1 MPPVEPEQRWLTAA
15 LSGTP
20 IAEESRFVDVAL
32 RPCEPLV
39 HAFDPSRHAPEAVQK
54 ARRWWLA
61 AMQSEYE
68 SASVFIDMAIQLRQI
83 ASPLD
88 VQTVVLRM
96 AQDELRHAAICARVV
111 EAMGGEAKIPAGP
124 LPRAMPH
131 PDCGADESVLREI
144 IYGCCLSEMVNVARL
159 AKSVGEVGDPFVR
172 DAFRLLLAD
181 ERLHAQFGFHYL
193 ESRRAWLNAHPE
205 IARSLGRFLRYGFA
219 ALEQRMGAVPVDARP
234 RTEAELAIGLP
245 DLTEQSS
252 SFQETI
258 LNASLPGLERFGIEA
273 GAAWCNR
280 SMRPGSPSALDGA
293 GSAG

>member
-1 MPPVEPEQRWLTAA
+1 MAPAEPEQRWVTGA

-20 IAEESRFVDVAL
+20 IAEEYRFVDTAL
-32 RPCEPLV
+32 RPCEPLAQ
-39 HAFDPSRHAPEAVQK
+39 AFDPSRHSSEVIEK

-68 SASVFIDMAIQLRQI
+68 SASIFIDIATQLRQI

-96 AQDELRHAAICARVV
+96 AQDELRHAGICARVV
-111 EAMGGEAKIPAGP
+111 EAMSGEARIPAGP

-144 IYGCCLSEMVNVARL
+144 VYGSCLSEIVNVARL
-159 AKSVGEVGDPFVR
+159 TKSVGEVGDPFVR

-193 ESRRAWLNAHPE
+193 ESRRAWLEAHPE
-205 IARSLGRFLRYGFA
+205 IVHSLGRFLQYAFA
-219 ALEQRMGAVPVDARP
+219 TLEQRMGAVPIDARP

-245 DLTEQSS
+245 DPREQSRT
-252 SFQETI
+252 FQETI
-258 LNASLPGLERFGIEA
+258 INASVPGLERFGIEA
-273 GAAWCNR
+273 GAAWRDR
-280 SMRPGSPSALDGA
+280 SMRPGPRAASR
-293 GSAG
+293 

>member
-1 MPPVEPEQRWLTAA
+1 MPAAEPGERWLTAA

-20 IAEESRFVDVAL
+20 IADEYLFVDLAL

-39 HAFDPSRHAPEAVQK
+39 HAFDPSAHSPEAIQK

-68 SASVFIDMAIQLRQI
+68 SASVFIDLATQLRQI

-111 EAMGGEAKIPAGP
+111 EAMGGEAKIPSGP
-124 LPRAMPH
+124 LPRLMAH

-144 IYGCCLSEMVNVARL
+144 VYGCSLSEMVNVARL
-159 AKSVGEVGDPFVR
+159 AKSVGETGDPFVR

-181 ERLHAQFGFHYL
+181 ERLHAQFGFYYL
-193 ESRRAWLNAHPE
+193 ESRRCWLEAHPE
-205 IARSLGRFLRYGFA
+205 ILRSLGRFLRYAFVS
-219 ALEQRMGAVPVDARP
+219 LEQRMGAVPVDARP

-245 DLTEQSS
+245 DPTEQSS
-252 SFQETI
+252 TFQETI
-258 LNASLPGLERFGIEA
+258 LNASVPGLERFGIEA
-273 GAAWCNR
+273 GAAWRER
-280 SMRPGSPSALDGA
+280 SMTPGSSRALGI
-293 GSAG
+293 

>member
-1 MPPVEPEQRWLTAA
+1 MPPAEPDERWLTAA
-15 LSGTP
+15 MSGTP
-20 IAEESRFVDVAL
+20 IADESRFVDLAL

-39 HAFDPSRHAPEAVQK
+39 HAFDRSRHSAEAIQK
-54 ARRWWLA
+54 AGRWWLA

-68 SASVFIDMAIQLRQI
+68 SASVFIDMATQLREI

-96 AQDELRHAAICARVV
+96 AQDELRHAAICARV
-111 EAMGGEAKIPAGP
+111 EAMGGEARIPAGP
-124 LPRAMPH
+124 LPRATPH

-144 IYGCCLSEMVNVARL
+144 IHGCCLSEMVNVARL

-193 ESRRAWLNAHPE
+193 ESRRPWLDAHPE

-245 DLTEQSS
+245 DMTEQSS
-252 SFQETI
+252 TFQETI
-258 LNASLPGLERFGIEA
+258 LNASVPGLERFGIEA
-273 GAAWCNR
+273 AAAWRNR
-280 SMRPGSPSALDGA
+280 SMRPGARSALDG
-293 GSAG
+293 GLPG

>member
-1 MPPVEPEQRWLTAA
+1 MPPAEPEGRWLTAA

-20 IAEESRFVDVAL
+20 IADEYHFVDAAL
-32 RPCEPLV
+32 RPCEPMA
-39 HAFDPSRHAPEAVQK
+39 HTFDPSRHPAEVIEK
-54 ARRWWLA
+54 ARGWWLE
-61 AMQSEYE
+61 AMRSEYE
-68 SASVFIDMAIQLRQI
+68 SVSVFIDLAIQLRQI
-83 ASPLD
+83 AAPLD

-131 PDCGADESVLREI
+131 PDCGGDESVLREI
-144 IYGCCLSEMVNVARL
+144 IHGSCLSELVNVARL

-193 ESRRAWLNAHPE
+193 ESRRAWLAAHPE
-205 IARSLGRFLRYGFA
+205 MAGSLARFLRYAFA
-219 ALEQRMGAVPVDARP
+219 ALEQRMGAVPLDARP
-234 RTEAELAIGLP
+234 RTRAELAIGLP

-258 LNASLPGLERFGIEA
+258 LNASIPGLERFGIPA
-273 GAAWCNR
+273 SAAWRDR
-280 SMRPGSPSALDGA
+280 STRP
-293 GSAG
+293 

>member
-1 MPPVEPEQRWLTAA
+1 MPLAEPERRWLTGA

-20 IAEESRFVDVAL
+20 IADEYRFIDAVL
-32 RPCEPLV
+32 RPCEPLA
-39 HAFDPSRHAPEAVQK
+39 HAFDSSHHSTEVIEK

-68 SASVFIDMAIQLRQI
+68 SASVFIDMATQLRQI

-96 AQDELRHAAICARVV
+96 AQDELRHAGICARVV

-131 PDCGADESVLREI
+131 PDCGADESVLREV
-144 IYGCCLSEMVNVARL
+144 IYGSCLSELVNVARL
-159 AKSVGEVGDPFVR
+159 TKSVGEVGDPFVR

-193 ESRRAWLNAHPE
+193 ESRRPWLDAHPE
-205 IARSLGRFLRYGFA
+205 IVYSLGRFLQYAFA
-219 ALEQRMGAVPVDARP
+219 TLEQRMGAIPVDARP
-234 RTEAELAIGLP
+234 RTEAELVIGLP
-245 DLTEQSS
+245 DLTEQSAT
-252 SFQETI
+252 FQETI
-258 LNASLPGLERFGIEA
+258 INASVPGLERFGIEA
-273 GAAWCNR
+273 SAAWRDR
-280 SMRPGSPSALDGA
+280 SMRPGAPTASG
-293 GSAG
+293 

>member
-1 MPPVEPEQRWLTAA
+1 VARLMPPADPGERWLTAA

-20 IAEESRFVDVAL
+20 ITDEYHLVDAAL
-32 RPCEPLV
+32 RPCEPV
-39 HAFDPSRHAPEAVQK
+39 VQTFDSSRHAPNTIRK
-54 ARRWWLA
+54 AGRWWLA
-61 AMQSEYE
+61 AMQTEYE
-68 SASVFIDMAIQLRQI
+68 SASLFIDIATQLRQI

-124 LPRAMPH
+124 LPRAVPH
-131 PDCGADESVLREI
+131 PDCGREESLLREI
-144 IYGCCLSEMVNVARL
+144 IHGCCLGELVNVARL

-193 ESRRAWLNAHPE
+193 ESRRAWLEAHPE
-205 IARSLGRFLRYGFA
+205 VIRSLGRFLRFA
-219 ALEQRMGAVPVDARP
+219 FASLEQRMGAIPPDAQP
-234 RTEAELAIGLP
+234 RTEAELALGLP

-252 SFQETI
+252 TFQETI
-258 LNASLPGLERFGIEA
+258 LNASVPGLERFGIEA
-273 GAAWCNR
+273 GAAWRDR
-280 SMRPGSPSALDGA
+280 SMTARAPAVA
-293 GSAG
+293 G

>member
-1 MPPVEPEQRWLTAA
+1 MPPAERWLTAA

-20 IAEESRFVDVAL
+20 IAEEYRFVEAAL
-32 RPCEPLV
+32 RPCEPMA
-39 HAFDPSRHAPEAVQK
+39 HTFDPSRHPAEVIQK

-61 AMQSEYE
+61 AMRSEYE
-68 SASVFIDMAIQLRQI
+68 SASVFIDMATQLRQI

-111 EAMGGEAKIPAGP
+111 EAMGGEAKILAGQ

-144 IYGCCLSEMVNVARL
+144 IHGCCLSEMVNVARL
-159 AKSVGEVGDPFVR
+159 AKSLGEVADPFVR

-193 ESRRAWLNAHPE
+193 ESRRPWLEAHPE
-205 IARSLGRFLRYGFA
+205 IARSIGRFLRYAFA
-219 ALEQRMGAVPVDARP
+219 SLEQRMGAVPLDARP

-252 SFQETI
+252 TFQQAI

-273 GAAWCNR
+273 SAAWRDR
-280 SMRPGSPSALDGA
+280 SMSP
-293 GSAG
+293 

>member
-1 MPPVEPEQRWLTAA
+1 MPPVEPDERWLTAA
-15 LSGTP
+15 PSGTP
-20 IAEESRFVDVAL
+20 IADESRFVDVAL

-39 HAFDPSRHAPEAVQK
+39 HAFDPLRHPPEALQK
-54 ARRWWLA
+54 ARRWWLS

-68 SASVFIDMAIQLRQI
+68 SASVFIDMATQLRQI

-111 EAMGGEAKIPAGP
+111 EAMGGQAKIPAGP
-124 LPRAMPH
+124 LPRATPH

-144 IYGCCLSEMVNVARL
+144 IHGCCLCEMVNVARL

-193 ESRRAWLNAHPE
+193 ESRRPWLEAHPE
-205 IARSLGRFLRYGFA
+205 IARSLGRFLRYSFA
-219 ALEQRMGAVPVDARP
+219 SLEQRMGVVPVDARP

-252 SFQETI
+252 SFQETV
-258 LNASLPGLERFGIEA
+258 LNASVPGLERFGIEA
-273 GAAWCNR
+273 GAAWRNR
-280 SMRPGSPSALDGA
+280 STSPGAASASG
-293 GSAG
+293 

>member
-1 MPPVEPEQRWLTAA
+1 MPPAEPERRWLTGA

-20 IAEESRFVDVAL
+20 IADEYRFVDAAL
-32 RPCEPLV
+32 RPCEPLA
-39 HAFDPSRHAPEAVQK
+39 HAFDPSRHAGDVIEK
-54 ARRWWLA
+54 ARGWWLA

-68 SASVFIDMAIQLRQI
+68 SASVFIDIATQLRQI

-88 VQTVVLRM
+88 VQTVALRM

-131 PDCGADESVLREI
+131 ADCGADESVLREI
-144 IYGCCLSEMVNVARL
+144 IYCCCLSELVNVARL
-159 AKSVGEVGDPFVR
+159 AKSVGDVGDPFVR

-193 ESRRAWLNAHPE
+193 ESRGAWLDAHPE
-205 IARSLGRFLRYGFA
+205 IVRSLGRFLRYAFA
-219 ALEQRMGAVPVDARP
+219 TLEQRMGAVPANAHP
-234 RTEAELAIGLP
+234 RTHAELAIGLP

-258 LNASLPGLERFGIEA
+258 VNASVPGLERFRIEA
-273 GAAWCNR
+273 SAAWR
-280 SMRPGSPSALDGA
+280 YRAMRPGAPAASG
-293 GSAG
+293 

>member
-1 MPPVEPEQRWLTAA
+1 MPPVEPGERWFTAA

-20 IAEESRFVDVAL
+20 IADEYRFVDVAL

-39 HAFDPSRHAPEAVQK
+39 HAFDPSGYSGEAIQK

-68 SASVFIDMAIQLRQI
+68 SASVFIDMATQLRQI

-88 VQTVVLRM
+88 VQTVALRM

-111 EAMGGEAKIPAGP
+111 EAMGGEAQIPSGP
-124 LPRAMPH
+124 LPRLTPH

-144 IYGCCLSEMVNVARL
+144 VYGCCLSEMVNVARL

-193 ESRRAWLNAHPE
+193 ESRRPWLQARPE
-205 IARSLGRFLRYGFA
+205 IVRSLGRFLRYAFA
-219 ALEQRMGAVPVDARP
+219 SLEQRMGAVPIDAR
-234 RTEAELAIGLP
+234 
-245 DLTEQSS
+245 
-252 SFQETI
+252 
-258 LNASLPGLERFGIEA
+258 
-273 GAAWCNR
+273 
-280 SMRPGSPSALDGA
+280 
-293 GSAG
+293 